1 MKSTIDKFQYNNFR
15 VMSKK
20 ILLLVLF
27 ICSNAIFSQKV
38 TDTIFS
44 KRLNEEREIT
54 ISLPP
59 SYDKHPN
66 QKFPILLLLD
76 GDFLFD
82 PFQGALSYGY
92 YWDDLPEVII
102 VGITQNKNNE
112 READCMVDETTGLP
126 AEKGEGFFEFIGME
140 LLPYIEKK
148 YRAAPFKMI
157 AGLDTTAAFL
167 NFYLYKD
174 NPVFDAYISMSPELP
189 TGMEEQIPERL
200 AVIDRPIFYYHS
212 SADGDVKKMRNRI
225 IALDEVAK
233 KITKPTLNYRFDD
246 FKGASHYSLVLNSI
260 PSALYQIFSV
270 YQPISTTEFNEK
282 IATLPSGYVDYLI
295 KKYDVIEKSL
305 ALKLPIRIN
314 DFKAIEAAILKN
326 KAYDEFDK
334 LSQLARK
341 NYPKSML
348 ADYELAQMYEKKG
361 DNARAVKSYLSAFQ
375 REEIGDLT
383 KDMMIERADEL
394 KKSLPK
400 KGDKGKKGKEEPV
413 VEETPVDAPA
423 ETTPTETTPTDTP
436 AEAPTETTPT
446 ETPLGGKK

>member
-1 MKSTIDKFQYNNFR
+1 MKK
-15 VMSKK
+15 
-20 ILLLVLF
+20 LLFFVLF
-27 ICSNAIFSQKV
+27 IFSNAIFSQNLKI
-38 TDTIFS
+38 TDTIS
-44 KRLNEEREIT
+44 SQKLNEEREIK
-54 ISLPP
+54 IGLPP
-59 SYDKHPN
+59 SYDKN
-66 QKFPILLLLD
+66 SKQKFPVLLVLD

-102 VGITQNKNNE
+102 VGISQNKNNE
-112 READCMVDETTGLP
+112 RETDCMVDETTGLP
-126 AEKGEGFFEFIGME
+126 SEKGEKFFEFIGME

-148 YRAAPFKMI
+148 YRTAPFKMI
-157 AGLDTTAAFL
+157 AGLDTTAAFA

-174 NPVFDAYISMSPELP
+174 NPVFDAYICMSPELA

-200 AVIDRPIFYYHS
+200 SAIQKPIFYYQS

-233 KITKPTLNYRFDD
+233 KITKETLNYRFDD
-246 FKGASHYSLVLNSI
+246 FKGSHYSLVLNSI

-270 YQPISTTEFNEK
+270 YQPISTSEFNEK
-282 IATLPSGYVDYLI
+282 IANLPSGYVDYLT
-295 KKYDVIEKSL
+295 KKYDAIDKSF

-334 LSQLARK
+334 LAQLARK
-341 NYPKSML
+341 NYPKAML
-348 ADYELAQMYEKKG
+348 ADYELAQMWEKKG
-361 DNARAVKSYLSAFQ
+361 DNAKAVKSYLAAFQ

-400 KGDKGKKGKEEPV
+400 KGKKGKDEPV
-413 VEETPVDAPA
+413 VEETPT
-423 ETTPTETTPTDTP
+423 ETPTEAVPTDVP
-436 AEAPTETTPT
+436 PT
-446 ETPLGGKK
+446 ETPVTEEKKK

>member
-1 MKSTIDKFQYNNFR
+1 MTMKSSILEFLDKIFKGS
-15 VMSKK
+15 SKK
-20 ILLLVLF
+20 FVLLVISLY
-27 ICSNAIFSQKV
+27 SGTVFSQNLKV
-38 TDTIFS
+38 TDTIS
-44 KRLNEEREIT
+44 SNKLNEEREIT
-54 ISLPP
+54 IGLPP
-59 SYDKHPN
+59 SYEKHPN
-66 QKFPILLLLD
+66 QKYPVLLLLD

-102 VGITQNKNNE
+102 VGISQNKNNE
-112 READCMVDETTGLP
+112 RESDCMVDETTGLP
-126 AEKGEGFFEFIGME
+126 SEKGEKFFEFIGME

-148 YRAAPFKMI
+148 YRTAPFKMV
-157 AGLDTTAAFL
+157 AGLDVTAGFL
-167 NFYLYKD
+167 NLYLYKD

-189 TGMEEQIPERL
+189 AGMEEQIPDRL
-200 AVIDRPIFYYHS
+200 AAIQKPIFYYHS

-225 IALDEVAK
+225 IALDEAAK
-233 KITKPTLNYRFDD
+233 NIKKETLNYRFDD
-246 FKGASHYSLVLNSI
+246 FKGSSHYSLVLNSI

-282 IATLPSGYVDYLI
+282 IATLTSGYVDYLI
-295 KKYDVIEKSL
+295 KKYDVIDKSF
-305 ALKLPIRIN
+305 ALKLPIRLN

-334 LSQLARK
+334 LSQVARK
-341 NYPKSML
+341 NYPKAML
-348 ADYELAQMYEKKG
+348 ADYELGQMYEKKG

-400 KGDKGKKGKEEPV
+400 KGKKGKEEPTT
-413 VEETPVDAPA
+413 EEAPATDAPAETTPA
-423 ETTPTETTPTDTP
+423 ETTPTETTP
-436 AEAPTETTPT
+436 AETTPT

>member
-1 MKSTIDKFQYNNFR
+1 MKK
-15 VMSKK
+15 
-20 ILLLVLF
+20 LLLFL
-27 ICSNAIFSQKV
+27 IFSCSTTVFSQNHKI
-38 TDTIFS
+38 TDTIS
-44 KRLNEEREIT
+44 SNKLNEDREI
-54 ISLPP
+54 IIGLPP
-59 SYDKHPN
+59 SYDKNPN
-66 QKFPILLLLD
+66 QKFPVLLLLD

-82 PFQGALSYGY
+82 PFQGSLSYGY

-102 VGITQNKNNE
+102 VGISQNKNNE
-112 READCMVDETTGLP
+112 RETDCMVDETTGLP
-126 AEKGEGFFEFIGME
+126 SEKGEKFFEFIGME
-140 LLPYIEKK
+140 LLPYIQKK
-148 YRAAPFKMI
+148 YRTAPFKMI
-157 AGLDTTAAFL
+157 AGLDITAAFA

-174 NPVFDAYISMSPELP
+174 NPVFDAYICMSPELS
-189 TGMEEQIPERL
+189 TGMEEYIPERL
-200 AVIDRPIFYYHS
+200 GVIEKPIFYYHA

-225 IALDEVAK
+225 IALDEVAS
-233 KITKPTLNYRFDD
+233 KINKETLNYRFDD

-270 YQPISTTEFNEK
+270 YQPISTVEFTEK
-282 IATLPSGYVDYLI
+282 IATLTSGYVDYLV
-295 KKYDVIEKSL
+295 KKYDVIDKSF
-305 ALKLPIRIN
+305 ALKLPIRLN

-341 NYPKSML
+341 NYPKAML

-400 KGDKGKKGKEEPV
+400 KGKKGKEEPA
-413 VEETPVDAPA
+413 VEETPAADVPTEVPPTDAPA
-423 ETTPTETTPTDTP
+423 TDTPTE
-436 AEAPTETTPT
+436 E
-446 ETPLGGKK
+446 KKQ